1 VNPDCA
7 GASHRISHPT
17 IVSHSRDAG
26 HESCWPGDASA
37 VIPHRSLGLEVA
49 LAGKVELFGVPVDL
63 LTIDETV
70 ARCRELIE
78 QRRPVQHAFINAAE
92 TVMMEDVPGFRA
104 TLAACD
110 IVNADGQ
117 SIIWAARLL
126 GVALPGRVAGPDLME
141 RLLELAEHQGYPVYF
156 LGAKAEVLVDFE
168 AAVVKLHPRLTI
180 AGRHHGYFDD
190 DEAVADEI
198 RNSGARLL
206 FVAISSPRKEFFLS
220 RNLERIGP
228 VFTMG
233 VGGSFDLLAGVTRRA
248 PRWMQDAGL
257 EWFFRLMQEP
267 RRMWKRY
274 LIGNARFLGLTLRAW
289 WHS

>member
-1 VNPDCA
+1 V
-7 GASHRISHPT
+7 
-17 IVSHSRDAG
+17 
-26 HESCWPGDASA
+26 
-37 VIPHRSLGLEVA
+37 
-49 LAGKVELFGVPVDL
+49 AGKVELFGVPVDL

-70 ARCRELIE
+70 ERCHELIE

-117 SIIWAARLL
+117 SIVWAARML
-126 GVALPGRVAGPDLME
+126 GVPLSGRVAGPDLME
-141 RLLELAEHQGYPVYF
+141 RLLELAEREGYPVYF
-156 LGAKAEVLVDFE
+156 LGAKPDVLADFE
-168 AAVVKLHPRLTI
+168 AAEMKLHPRLKI

-190 DEAVADEI
+190 DETVADEI
-198 RNSGARLL
+198 HRSGARLL

-228 VFTMG
+228 LFAMG
-233 VGGSFDLLAGVTRRA
+233 VGGSFDLVAGRLRRA

-257 EWFFRLMQEP
+257 EWLFRLIQEP

-274 LIGNARFLGLTLRAW
+274 LIGNTRFLGLTLRAW
-289 WHS
+289 WRR

>member
-1 VNPDCA
+1 M
-7 GASHRISHPT
+7 
-17 IVSHSRDAG
+17 
-26 HESCWPGDASA
+26 
-37 VIPHRSLGLEVA
+37 
-49 LAGKVELFGVPVDL
+49 AGKVELFGVPVDL

-70 ARCRELIE
+70 VRCEELIE

-92 TVMMEDVPGFRA
+92 TVMMEDVPGFRE

-117 SIIWAARLL
+117 SIVWAARLL
-126 GVALPGRVAGPDLME
+126 GVPLSGRVAGPDLMD
-141 RLLELAEHQGYPVYF
+141 RLIDLAERKGYPVYF
-156 LGAKAEVLVDFE
+156 LGAKADVLVDFE
-168 AAVVKLHPRLTI
+168 AAVMKSHPRLVV

-190 DEAVADEI
+190 DQAVADDV
-198 RNSGARLL
+198 RRSGARLL

-220 RNLERIGP
+220 RNLDRIGP
-228 VFTMG
+228 LFAMG
-233 VGGSFDLLAGVTRRA
+233 VGGSFDLLAGRLRRA

-257 EWFFRLMQEP
+257 EWLFRLIQEP

-289 WHS
+289 RRK

>member
-1 VNPDCA
+1 V
-7 GASHRISHPT
+7 
-17 IVSHSRDAG
+17 
-26 HESCWPGDASA
+26 
-37 VIPHRSLGLEVA
+37 
-49 LAGKVELFGVPVDL
+49 AGKVELFGVPVDP

-70 ARCRELIE
+70 ARCQELIE

-92 TVMMEDVPGFRA
+92 AVMMEDVPGFRE

-110 IVNADGQ
+110 IVNVDGQ
-117 SIIWAARLL
+117 SVVWAARLM

-141 RLLELAEHQGYPVYF
+141 RLLDLAERMSYPVYF
-156 LGAKAEVLVDFE
+156 LGARAEVLGDFE
-168 AAVVKLHPRLTI
+168 VAVRRLHPRLTI

-198 RNSGARLL
+198 RGTGARLL

-228 VFTMG
+228 LFAMG
-233 VGGSFDLLAGVTRRA
+233 VGGTFDLVAGKTRRA

-257 EWFFRLMQEP
+257 EWLFRLIQEP
-267 RRMWKRY
+267 RRMWRRY

-289 WHS
+289 WRS